1 MKPLSLLFLIFS
13 VSGLAQTAASS
24 AGPLTNVR
32 VIQLVQAGL
41 SAAEVTRIIFSAPT
55 VDFNLTPAFTNQL
68 LQYGVSE
75 DTIKLMSAR
84 VNGIAPPSQSLQ
96 PNQSQVLVVTTLLP
110 GPNLNLQAIPTA
122 GPLPDDVGVYFRSA
136 GGEWTEIEP
145 EVVNWKTGGVVKSL
159 LTEGVV
165 KGDING
171 HVRGGEAKT
180 KILSNEILVVTP
192 EGVSVTEYQL
202 LRMREHAESR
212 EFRAITGGIFHASG
226 GSDRDILDFEHRK
239 IARRTFIVVL
249 PASLRDGNYGLLPPG
264 ASGSRTATSIGKIYT
279 FRIVN

>member
-1 MKPLSLLFLIFS
+1 MRLLPLLFLGIS
-13 VSGLAQTAASS
+13 LNGVAQTTASS
-24 AGPLTNVR
+24 TGPLTNVK
-32 VIQLVQAGL
+32 VIHLVQAGL
-41 SAAEVTRIIFSAPT
+41 GYEELARIISTAPS

-68 LQYGVSE
+68 LEYGVSE

-84 VNGIAPPSQSLQ
+84 VNRVAPPSPPAKQ
-96 PNQSQVLVVTTLLP
+96 NKAAITVVTTLLP
-110 GPNLNLQAIPTA
+110 GPSVNQVKPAA
-122 GPLPDDVGVYFRSA
+122 GPLPDDIGVYFMSG

-171 HVRGGEAKT
+171 HIRGGEAKT
-180 KILSNEILVVTP
+180 KIRSNEILVVTP
-192 EGVSVTEYQL
+192 EGVSVAEYQL
-202 LRMREHAESR
+202 LRMREHADSR

-226 GSDRDILDFEHRK
+226 GSDRDVLDFEHWK

-264 ASGSRTATSIGKIYT
+264 AFGSRTATSIGKIYT

>member
-1 MKPLSLLFLIFS
+1 MRPLPLLFLVFS
-13 VSGLAQTAASS
+13 LNGLAQTAASS
-24 AGPLTNVR
+24 AGPLTNLR

-41 SAAEVTRIIFSAPT
+41 SAADVARIIGSAPT
-55 VDFNLTPAFTNQL
+55 VDFNLTPAFTDQL

-84 VNGIAPPSQSLQ
+84 VNGVAPPSPSTQ
-96 PNQSQVLVVTTLLP
+96 PNQAPITVVTTLLP
-110 GPNLNLQAIPTA
+110 GPSVNLEAIPTT
-122 GPLPDDVGVYFRSA
+122 GPLPDDVGVYFRSV

-159 LTEGVV
+159 LTEGFI

-171 HVRGGEAKT
+171 HIRGGEAKT
-180 KILSNEILVVTP
+180 KMHSNEILVVTP

-202 LRMREHAESR
+202 LRMREHAGSR
-212 EFRAITGGIFHASG
+212 EFRAVTGGIFHVSG
-226 GSDRDILDFEHRK
+226 GSDRDVLDFEHRK
-239 IARRTFIVVL
+239 IGKRTFIVLL

-264 ASGSRTATSIGKIYT
+264 AFGSRTATSIGKIYT
-279 FRIVN
+279 FRIAN

>member
-1 MKPLSLLFLIFS
+1 MKLPLLLFLILRLNC
-13 VSGLAQTAASS
+13 LAQTAASS

-41 SAAEVTRIIFSAPT
+41 SAADMARIISSAPT
-55 VDFNLTPAFTNQL
+55 VDFNLTPGFTDQL

-84 VNGIAPPSQSLQ
+84 VNGVGLPSLPTQ
-96 PNQSQVLVVTTLLP
+96 PNQPQVLVVTTLLP
-110 GPNLNLQAIPTA
+110 GPGVNPQARPIA
-122 GPLPDDVGVYFRSA
+122 GPIPDDAGVYFMST

-145 EVVNWKTGGVVKSL
+145 EVVNWKTGGFVKSL
-159 LTEGVV
+159 LTEGIV

-171 HVRGGEAKT
+171 HIRGGEAKV
-180 KILSNEILVVTP
+180 KMRSNELLVVTP

-212 EFRAITGGIFHASG
+212 EFRAVTGGIFHASG

-249 PASLRDGNYGLLPPG
+249 PATIREGNYGLLPPG
-264 ASGSRTATSIGKIYT
+264 AFNSRTATSIGKIYT